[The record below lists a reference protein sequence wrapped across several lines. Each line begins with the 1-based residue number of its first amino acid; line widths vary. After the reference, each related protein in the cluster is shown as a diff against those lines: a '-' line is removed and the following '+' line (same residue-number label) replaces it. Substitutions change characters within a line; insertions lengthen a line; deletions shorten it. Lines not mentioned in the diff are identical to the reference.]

1 MDYLK
6 LFQTHEEYEAF
17 VSGGTMLRPNVSHC
31 VSENEIHYNP
41 KPCTLTPKQLVE
53 YVHSFMVSKDEKF
66 LQHRQ
71 EHMDI
76 QTEIYS
82 NRCES
87 KLARTFNNLN
97 LEKNLR
103 YRNFQICLN
112 SADVEYTQNNSQ
124 IFSIDIIN
132 DLQYS
137 TLRFDY
143 DNMFVEG
150 DVVLYKTSETYN
162 GNDVFYITYYE
173 QTYDDD
179 DGTVGDL
186 IVNSNNI
193 LYGDNMVLLCPH
205 NTYANFT
212 IAYPDGNGGYTTTK
226 PASFVVTPSIVNEAF
241 NTNSDWITITLFS
254 SQDQEINTRVGNAQ
268 SILRS
273 DFRNWFN
280 GDFSALSVL
289 DDIKM
294 EFPRDVYEIIK
305 NPWTYLDEEYIFNGQ
320 VPSNP

>member
-17 VSGGTMLRPNVSHC
+17 VSGGTMVKPNVSHC
-31 VSENEIHYNP
+31 VSENDVHYNA
-41 KPCTLTPKQLVE
+41 KAYTLTPKQLVE
-53 YVHSFMVSKDEKF
+53 CVHSFMVSKDEKF

-76 QTEIYS
+76 QAEIYS
-82 NRCES
+82 NICES
-87 KLARTFNNLN
+87 KLATTFYYLN

-103 YRNFQICLN
+103 YSNFLICLN
-112 SADVEYTQNNSQ
+112 SVGVDYTQNNSQ
-124 IFSIDIIN
+124 IFRIDIIN

-137 TLRFDY
+137 TLRLDY
-143 DNMFVEG
+143 DNMFVEY
-150 DVVLYKTSETYN
+150 DIVLYKTSETYN
-162 GNDVFYITYYE
+162 GNDVFYISYY
-173 QTYDDD
+173 DIIGGDD
-179 DGTVGDL
+179 DGTIGDL
-186 IVNSNNI
+186 IVNNTI

-226 PASFVVTPSIVNEAF
+226 PASFVVTPSIVNGTF
-241 NTNSDWITITLFS
+241 HTNTDWISLNLFHR
-254 SQDQEINTRVGNAQ
+254 QDQEISTRVDNA
-268 SILRS
+268 ITALRS

-289 DDIKM
+289 DDIKL
-294 EFPRDVYEIIK
+294 EVPRDVYEIIK
-305 NPWTYLDEEYIFNGQ
+305 NPWTYLDEEEIFNGQ
-320 VPSNP
+320 EPSNP

>member
-6 LFQTHEEYEAF
+6 LFEQHSQYETYINGQDA
-17 VSGGTMLRPNVSHC
+17 VLPNVSYC
-31 VSENEIHYNP
+31 IDNDEVHYNA

-53 YVHSFMVSKDEKF
+53 YVHSFMMSKDEKF
-66 LQHRQ
+66 LIHKQ
-71 EHMDI
+71 EHTDI
-76 QTEIYS
+76 NAYVYS
-82 NRCES
+82 NICES
-87 KLARTFNNLN
+87 KLAIAFYNLN
-97 LEKNLR
+97 LEKNLQ
-103 YRNFQICLN
+103 YGNIQMGGSN
-112 SADVEYTQNNSQ
+112 TANVEYTQNNSR
-124 IFSIDIIN
+124 IFHLSVDHA
-132 DLQYS
+132 LQYS

-162 GNDVFYITYYE
+162 GNDVFYIALYQ

-186 IVNSNNI
+186 IDNSNNI

-205 NTYANFT
+205 DTYANFT

-226 PASFVVTPSIVNEAF
+226 PASFVVTPSIVNEMLY
-241 NTNSDWITITLFS
+241 TNPDWISLYLFNR
-254 SQDQEINTRVGNAQ
+254 QDQEINTRVDNA
-268 SILRS
+268 ITTLKS
-273 DFRNWFN
+273 DFRDWLN

-305 NPWTYLDEEYIFNGQ
+305 NPWTYLDENEIFSGEQ
-320 VPSNP
+320 

>member
-17 VSGGTMLRPNVSHC
+17 VSGGTMVKPNVSHC
-31 VSENEIHYNP
+31 VSENEIHYNA
-41 KPCTLTPKQLVE
+41 KPYILTPKQLVE
-53 YVHSFMVSKDEKF
+53 YVHSFVVSKDEKS
-66 LQHRQ
+66 LQHRK

-76 QTEIYS
+76 QTEIYL
-82 NRCES
+82 NICES
-87 KLARTFNNLN
+87 KLAAAFNNLN

-103 YRNFQICLN
+103 YGNVQICFN
-112 SADVEYTQNNSQ
+112 TAIVNYTQNNSE
-124 IFSIDIIN
+124 IFRIDIIN

-137 TLRFDY
+137 TLRLDY
-143 DNMFVEG
+143 DNMFVEE
-150 DVVLYKTSETYN
+150 DITLYKTSETYN
-162 GNDVFYITYYE
+162 GNDVFYISYYE
-173 QTYDDD
+173 AIDGDD
-179 DGTVGDL
+179 DGTIGDL
-186 IVNSNNI
+186 IVNNTI
-193 LYGDNMVLLCPH
+193 LYGDNIVLLCPH

-226 PASFVVTPSIVNEAF
+226 PASFVVTPSIVNEAQGI
-241 NTNSDWITITLFS
+241 NPTWITLNLFHR
-254 SQDQEINTRVGNAQ
+254 QDQEINTRVDNA
-268 SILRS
+268 IIALRS

-305 NPWTYLDEEYIFNGQ
+305 NPWIYLDEEYIFNGQ
-320 VPSNP
+320 APSNP